1 MCSAHSFAPT
11 ACNIVYLRC
20 GSFCRLIL
28 AANSWRRF
36 KTSRSIWPKRSQ
48 RFWSLSNCIKAR
60 ERRESIQM
68 ARSRARASSKPTR
81 IVQEGRESREEAP
94 LLENFNDTV
103 CLTHKNCWPTASP
116 KPKSDVSN
124 NHQECTINRGVVLH
138 KVSKHT
144 LLVGRTQGCQNA
156 QGFMLRTL
164 TAVLRK
170 APLSGLRFRTQFSS
184 LRLANDKLSANRS
197 FIINCATQMAQFEQL

>member
-1 MCSAHSFAPT
+1 MLQISGGGSRHRGQFGQTIPT
-11 ACNIVYLRC
+11 FLVSVKFYQGPLWSTDNFQLR
-20 GSFCRLIL
+20 
-28 AANSWRRF
+28 A
-36 KTSRSIWPKRSQ
+36 Q
-48 RFWSLSNCIKAR
+48 RKYSNGLVT
-60 ERRESIQM
+60 
-68 ARSRARASSKPTR
+68 RARNSSKPTR

-170 APLSGLRFRTQFSS
+170 APLSELRFRTQFSS

-197 FIINCATQMAQFEQL
+197 FIINCAPTQMAQFEQL